1 MLEWSLHS
9 WLTVTFVA
17 ILGSLTSAVTLFVV
31 WPIRKPTVERKICS
45 KYAKDAAII
54 QAKVANAQEE
64 EDDVQDVSV
73 PIINPR
79 VDPSLHALIDLFVRD
94 FFTSWFSKL
103 ADDPK
108 RVEKLLRNDLHV
120 FLRNLRL
127 RIEKVDK
134 VQFFAHDLM
143 LKITQHFEKIR
154 VAQAI
159 HSESKERQL
168 KPTKIVVSSYLG
180 SEEREVAF
188 LRKACEVLLIISL
201 PKKYSKYRLPRRIL
215 RDIITTTI
223 LYPLI
228 NQICDPDY
236 LNQKILTNINN
247 HGASLILDLHTTDT
261 FRHAASYEDFM
272 QMIHESSSFD
282 ELRILRH
289 SIMTEIAQA
298 TTINDLKACKAS
310 TRSEGDGAADGLGR
324 AEMTHV
330 RNLARYLNQLMV
342 AKNQCEHRMLEL
354 TSSAKDSALAED
366 AAGTHASPRNVS
378 FAQLLRRAHCRRLL
392 EAHLRKSE
400 DREENLLRLQL
411 WISLDEMQRGGQKEA
426 PLVAQAI
433 YKAFLDKDRCAVPI
447 SERLRIKLE
456 AYLSG
461 IDETGEGF
469 YDLKVNTENLLCASV
484 FRDFLGSSEGI
495 NAMSILSES
504 QQSGDDLDDLSVGET
519 FGLGSG
525 KVRGSKASLVESEK
539 NYAQSQLNL
548 LEEKLSK
555 KVKELEAAKA
565 GGNGSKTAVGL
576 EKDVKCLTDDVQ
588 QLSCFAARSAL
599 WSEHLGQWRACIQ
612 SVEATEDG
620 LMFLLVV
627 QKEEAMLSPVEAPNG
642 PPISSSTPETTDG
655 GLDGWIVSRKL
666 AEFHELRHRV
676 GLIAGDSLK
685 SKDLPALGS
694 GKSFFGRGWDRAE
707 LDKARAQV
715 QTFLNAVLRNERL
728 SHSEDVFTFLCPVPE
743 HLLRPGGS
751 CGSSSAMLSPAEPGK
766 PGKARF
772 SLSTLFQRDKMD
784 DLTGKSDEDVNNGS
798 SSTEQQV
805 GLMEGSGGGSRD
817 SIAEPLYG
825 LVQEVFEVQ
834 GIFRWL
840 RKTLITFVQI
850 TYGRTINRQIRET
863 VSWLVSDAMV
873 ITYCGLV
880 KEAYWPKGKLA
891 PAAQPRSDEQKLRTR
906 YEAKEKFLVSVPAVV
921 SNLVGQQNGKRG
933 AVRIFETIQD
943 HRLNK
948 QLVYGPWNNSLISC
962 STFHSSPW
970 RIVDDCGGAFAMGA
984 IGGSVFQIFRGFR
997 NAPSGMNRRLLG
1009 SLLAVKERAPII
1021 GGSFAIWG
1029 GMFTTLDCSLAH
1041 LRGKEDPWNSIMS
1054 GAATGGILAAR
1065 NGPAAMA
1072 GSAVIGGV
1080 LLALIEGIGI
1090 MFTRMS
1096 AEQFKPM
1103 NPQMEEAQPVSTPFG
1118 QQQQY
1123 Q

>member
-108 RVEKLLRNDLHV
+108 RVEKLLRM
-120 FLRNLRL
+120 
-127 RIEKVDK
+127 KVS
-134 VQFFAHDLM
+134 VQ
-143 LKITQHFEKIR
+143 IR
-154 VAQAI
+154 
-159 HSESKERQL
+159 E
-168 KPTKIVVSSYLG
+168 
-180 SEEREVAF
+180 
-188 LRKACEVLLIISL
+188 
-201 PKKYSKYRLPRRIL
+201 
-215 RDIITTTI
+215 
-223 LYPLI
+223 
-228 NQICDPDY
+228 
-236 LNQKILTNINN
+236 
-247 HGASLILDLHTTDT
+247 
-261 FRHAASYEDFM
+261 
-272 QMIHESSSFD
+272 
-282 ELRILRH
+282 
-289 SIMTEIAQA
+289 
-298 TTINDLKACKAS
+298 
-310 TRSEGDGAADGLGR
+310 
-324 AEMTHV
+324 
-330 RNLARYLNQLMV
+330 
-342 AKNQCEHRMLEL
+342 
-354 TSSAKDSALAED
+354 
-366 AAGTHASPRNVS
+366 
-378 FAQLLRRAHCRRLL
+378 
-392 EAHLRKSE
+392 
-400 DREENLLRLQL
+400 
-411 WISLDEMQRGGQKEA
+411 
-426 PLVAQAI
+426 AI

-948 QLVYGPWNNSLISC
+948 QLVYGAGNGRFSGFKCVSFLLSC
-962 STFHSSPW
+962 FPSDLELVGAVRAKWRSTHGSRVRGVLWTIAAVPSPW
-970 RIVDDCGGAFAMGA
+970 G
-984 IGGSVFQIFRGFR
+984 
-997 NAPSGMNRRLLG
+997 
-1009 SLLAVKERAPII
+1009 LLAEVFSK
-1021 GGSFAIWG
+1021 SSV
-1029 GMFTTLDCSLAH
+1029 D
-1041 LRGKEDPWNSIMS
+1041 S
-1054 GAATGGILAAR
+1054 GT
-1065 NGPAAMA
+1065 P
-1072 GSAVIGGV
+1072 
-1080 LLALIEGIGI
+1080 
-1090 MFTRMS
+1090 
-1096 AEQFKPM
+1096 
-1103 NPQMEEAQPVSTPFG
+1103 PVA
-1118 QQQQY
+1118 
-1123 Q
+1123 